1 MTVLSKSMLAA
12 RTMAKTI
19 PVFNP
24 AANVLYHIAKTK
36 MDREPCF
43 NMTKL
48 CAQDDEHFK
57 ALGCSVEDATP
68 YFDRYVRDA
77 LRYSY
82 SMIAYDA
89 EVPVGMS
96 LVTVRNRE
104 KELDGMNA
112 LGAAPIRT
120 NYTPLDD
127 VLKHCQDIFWKSN
140 PTVYRVWMT
149 SMLYVLPDYRRF
161 GVSSMMLSLQYE
173 KLRELVKKGESVDGM
188 ISIPTSNASKQQ
200 FLKLGYTEIYTV

>member
-1 MTVLSKSMLAA
+1 MTVLSKSMFAA
-12 RTMAKTI
+12 RTMTKTVPI
-19 PVFNP
+19 FNP

-57 ALGCSVEDATP
+57 GIGCNVGDATP
-68 YFDRYVRDA
+68 YFDQYLRDA

-82 SMIAYDA
+82 SMVAYDA

-104 KELDGMNA
+104 KELDGMNM
-112 LGAAPIRT
+112 LGAAPART

-127 VLKHCQDIFWKSN
+127 VLRHCQDIFWKSN
-140 PTVYRVWMT
+140 PTVYRVSSKFVYDT
-149 SMLYVLPDYRRF
+149 FFVRIEYGVVPKKLTLNIRADFLFLGVFDYAD
-161 GVSSMMLSLQYE
+161 YE
-173 KLRELVKKGESVDGM
+173 YDG
-188 ISIPTSNASKQQ
+188 
-200 FLKLGYTEIYTV
+200 